1 MICSNCGSRLNSTD
15 NKCRHCG
22 EEKPSAEELEKMIK
36 KTFDKADHLKASSL
50 DRVMKWI
57 FFASAPVFITLSVL
71 FSEEKII
78 ILYIFPA
85 GLSVFAGILA
95 GYPKLIW
102 EMEKLRMAGKIY
114 TEGLEPT
121 DKWSIGRK
129 ISYWVFYGL
138 AIFLFFVVLYVTH
151 MA

>member
-1 MICSNCGSRLNSTD
+1 MICFNCGSKINRSD
-15 NKCRHCG
+15 SKCRHCG
-22 EEKPSAEELEKMIK
+22 EEKPSAEDLEKMIR
-36 KTFDKADHLKASSL
+36 KTLDKEDHLKASSL

-57 FFASAPVFITLSVL
+57 FLASAPVFITLSVL

-95 GYPKLIW
+95 GYPKIMW
-102 EMEKLRMAGKIY
+102 AIEKHEMARKIY

-121 DKWSIGRK
+121 DNWSIGRK

-138 AIFLFFVVLYVTH
+138 AVFLLFVVIDVIH
-151 MA
+151 FA